1 MKTTRYRFEKAIQE
15 VKEDTTLWLRDEFK
29 SILESNKDFTRKCD
43 YIGFSIAS
51 IDSKVASIED
61 EIRELQELK
70 RDLKE
75 AKNLAVS
82 IGAQV
87 FAEYGIDKL
96 EGAGLSSITVAP
108 AKNRVLHKVEILD
121 EDELIKA
128 GYWIKVVD
136 EDALLEAHQYK
147 SRRDLISDCYRV
159 EDIDLST
166 PAKLKVNKRRGVS
179 NHIDWC
185 SEEEEHVS

>member
-1 MKTTRYRFEKAIQE
+1 MKTTRYRFEQAVQD
-15 VKEDTTLWLRDEFK
+15 VKEDTTQWLRDEFK

-51 IDSKVASIED
+51 IDDKVASID
-61 EIRELQELK
+61 EEIKELQELK
-70 RDLKE
+70 RNLKD
-75 AKNLAVS
+75 AKNLASSV
-82 IGAQV
+82 GAEI

-108 AKNRVLHKVEILD
+108 AKHKEVQKIEILD

-128 GYWIKVVD
+128 GYWMKVVD
-136 EDALLEAHQYK
+136 EDAVLEAHQLRH
-147 SRRDLISDCYRV
+147 RRELIEGCYRV
-159 EDIDLST
+159 TDIDLST
-166 PAKLKVNKRRGVS
+166 PAKLKVNKRRGAT

-185 SEEEEHVS
+185 GNQEEEVS